1 MRKKIMRCGIM
12 SRKAFMERTF
22 KIARGDYRP
31 GRDEPKVWFESL
43 KTMAQ
48 ILSEGNMELLRII
61 EEKKPESITALA
73 AMTGRKKGNLS
84 RTLKKMQQYGIVDLK
99 RKENNLLEPV
109 VMVTDFQLD
118 YGISG

>member
-1 MRKKIMRCGIM
+1 M